1 MKLSADALAT
11 WAKILAA
18 FASIFL
24 LAVFTPASWPDT
36 LVMPRELVDSAH
48 ANGCTPIDNFFE
60 RPGMVNPPYVY
71 GWLPGGDEDSA
82 VFWCKKVE
90 KSVKPYNLMFTM
102 RDRSS
107 FAMKLVDPKQ
117 LEGCPAVIEWSDF
130 PRGLTIRTRPNLGL
144 HDLHYVN
151 TAQRSGPT
159 TVVPNAKVI
168 VNYYDGVTELFYCYR
183 GGWLFKTQ
191 E

>member
-1 MKLSADALAT
+1 MKPFADALAT
-11 WAKILAA
+11 WAQILAA
-18 FASIFL
+18 FACIFL
-24 LAVFTPASWPDT
+24 LAVFTPASWSDT

-71 GWLPGGDEDSA
+71 GWLPGGDVDSA

-90 KSVKPYNLMFTM
+90 KSVKPYNLVFTV

-117 LEGCPAVIEWSDF
+117 LQGCPAVIEWDL
-130 PRGLTIRTRPNLGL
+130 PRGLSIKTRPNLDL
-144 HDLHYVN
+144 HDLHFVN
-151 TAQRSGPT
+151 TPQRSGPT
-159 TVVPNAKVI
+159 TVVPNARVI
-168 VNYYDGVTELFYCYR
+168 ESYYDGVRELFYCYR
-183 GGWLFKTQ
+183 EEWLFKAL